1 MLDKALVLH
10 ARPPEGRSGII
21 AYVDLCPEQDPVLA
35 NQIRSL
41 LYMDIKPPQEDGWQT
56 VVEGLKSTVLLVFSL
71 AIIKSLA
78 TGYQNTA
85 VTYFSLR
92 LAASL

>member
-35 NQIRSL
+35 NQIYSSL
-41 LYMDIKPPQEDGWQT
+41 YNVSLKFKDMASACSKDIIGACCDFALINSQT
-56 VVEGLKSTVLLVFSL
+56 EH
-71 AIIKSLA
+71 
-78 TGYQNTA
+78 
-85 VTYFSLR
+85 
-92 LAASL
+92 